1 MERNTMPETQKEEK
15 VVDLDESQ
23 EEPVEV
29 VVEENEEST
38 ETPEPPMAAKEE
50 SSEEDEMAQYSDGV
64 QKRIKKLTHK
74 MREAERR
81 EKAATDYAQAMK
93 IQVEQLSTRAS
104 QTDSSYLGEYENR
117 LIHEENSLKVQLKEA
132 IESGDVDK
140 QMELN
145 KQMATHAIDAEKF
158 RQAKEYNEKQTAQPQ
173 AQTAQTAQP
182 AQPQAQPTQAP
193 PDPKA
198 EKWAERNEWFGDDE
212 PMTLTAF
219 SIHNSLVQEGFN
231 PTTDD
236 YYSELDSRIQ
246 KEFPHKFNGE
256 TVKTKRPS
264 AVSAP
269 NRGKSASKGKN
280 SVTLSKSQVAIAKK
294 LGVPLEDYAKQVARL
309 QQQT

>member
-1 MERNTMPETQKEEK
+1 M
-15 VVDLDESQ
+15 
-23 EEPVEV
+23 
-29 VVEENEEST
+29 ST
-38 ETPEPPMAAKEE
+38 
-50 SSEEDEMAQYSDGV
+50 
-64 QKRIKKLTHK
+64 
-74 MREAERR
+74 
-81 EKAATDYAQAMK
+81 K
-93 IQVEQLSTRAS
+93 IG
-104 QTDSSYLGEYENR
+104 QTDNSYLGELENR
-117 LIHEENSLKVQLKEA
+117 LVHEENSLKVQLKEA

-158 RQAKEYNEKQTAQPQ
+158 RQAKEFNKQQSESGQPAQP

-182 AQPQAQPTQAP
+182 AQTAQQP

-198 EKWAERNEWFGDDE
+198 EKWAEKNEWFGDDE

-236 YYSELDSRIQ
+236 YYSELDTRMR

-256 TVKTKRPS
+256 AVKAKRPN

-269 NRGKSASKGKN
+269 NRGKSGFRGKN
-280 SVTLSKSQVAIAKK
+280 SITLSKSQVAIAKK
-294 LGVPLEDYAKQVARL
+294 LGVSLEDYAKQVARL